1 MKTLINIYF
10 LAFAFFLNQS
20 IQSQKLSAT
29 IESDSILIGNELL
42 YKIDINLN
50 EKQSIVF
57 PDSTSFVPFE
67 LISET
72 KVDTLENNEGFIFS
86 KKYGIT
92 SFDEGEFIIPKI
104 KVQIGDKFFS
114 TDSKKIKVNMVEID
128 TTKQGL
134 YEIKPSYGKFSSLE
148 LFKLR
153 LKNNYQIILIAIFL
167 ILVIVY
173 FRKQIF
179 NFFNPL
185 LNITPSL
192 SPLELVRNRMN
203 DLAKMKINSND
214 EIKFFYSQ
222 LTFSLWSFFEK
233 EVYDRALESTTNEL
247 ITGLNNLRELKQ
259 VSISKNSINR
269 IKEIFN
275 RADLVKFAKFLPEK
289 HIIEKDLKVISEEIN
304 IFSRLI
310 PESSEEQKLKDL
322 NYQKEV
328 INRLR
333 NKRLR
338 IVSFSITLLLFTIF
352 VLSGFLNGFQ
362 YTFDRITFNENV
374 RLLEKPWVKSEYGSP
389 GIFLQTPE
397 ALTRQN
403 ENYKFLFDDFNL
415 DSQFYFS
422 NSDMSL
428 ELFVSNYSSKTKINP
443 ENFQFVL
450 ESKLDDL
457 EEKGLQNILL
467 AFDEFE
473 TNNKAKGLIISG
485 SSDYRV
491 SKNNFIPGK
500 YSVIGFL
507 TETGFKTIVL
517 LQYEVR
523 YLDKIGNRI
532 LSSIDVL
539 KEEKKWI

>member
-42 YKIDINLN
+42 YKIDINLD

-114 TDSKKIKVNMVEID
+114 TDSKKIKVNMVEVD

-167 ILVIVY
+167 ILAIVY

-203 DLAKMKINSND
+203 DLAKMKINSNH

-222 LTFSLWSFFEK
+222 LTFSLRSFFEK

-310 PESSEEQKLKDL
+310 PEPSEEQKLKDL

-338 IVSFSITLLLFTIF
+338 IVSFSLTLLLFTIF

-362 YTFDRITFNENV
+362 YTFDRITFNENA
-374 RLLEKPWVKSEYGSP
+374 RLLEKAWIKSEYGSP

-428 ELFVSNYSSKTKINP
+428 ELFVSNYSSKTKIDP

-517 LQYEVR
+517 LQHEVR

-539 KEEKKWI
+539 KEEKK

>member
-10 LAFAFFLNQS
+10 LAFTFFLNQS

-114 TDSKKIKVNMVEID
+114 TDSKKIKVNMVEVD

-203 DLAKMKINSND
+203 DLAKMKINSNH

-222 LTFSLWSFFEK
+222 LTFSLRSFFEK

-289 HIIEKDLKVISEEIN
+289 HIIEKDLKLISEEIN
-304 IFSRLI
+304 ILSRSI
-310 PESSEEQKLKDL
+310 PEPSEEQKLKDL

-338 IVSFSITLLLFTIF
+338 IVSFSLTLLLFTIF

-428 ELFVSNYSSKTKINP
+428 ELFVSNYSSKTKIDP

-517 LQYEVR
+517 LQHEVR

-539 KEEKKWI
+539 KEEKK

>member
-42 YKIDINLN
+42 YKIDINLD

-114 TDSKKIKVNMVEID
+114 TDSKKIKVNMVEVD

-203 DLAKMKINSND
+203 DLAKMKINSNH

-222 LTFSLWSFFEK
+222 LTFSLRSFFEK

-310 PESSEEQKLKDL
+310 PEPSEEQKLKDL

-338 IVSFSITLLLFTIF
+338 IVSFSLTLLLFTIF

-374 RLLEKPWVKSEYGSP
+374 RLLEKPWINSEYGSP
-389 GIFLQTPE
+389 GIFLKTPE

-428 ELFVSNYSSKTKINP
+428 ELFVSNYSSKTKIDP

-517 LQYEVR
+517 LQHEVR

-539 KEEKKWI
+539 KEEKK

>member
-29 IESDSILIGNELL
+29 IETDSILIGNELL
-42 YKIDINLN
+42 YKIDINLD

-114 TDSKKIKVNMVEID
+114 TDSKKIKVNMVEVD

-167 ILVIVY
+167 ILAIVY

-203 DLAKMKINSND
+203 DLAKMKINSNH

-222 LTFSLWSFFEK
+222 LTFSLRSFFEK

-310 PESSEEQKLKDL
+310 PEPSEEQKLKDL

-338 IVSFSITLLLFTIF
+338 IVSFSLTLLLFTIF

-428 ELFVSNYSSKTKINP
+428 ELFVSNYSSKTKIDP

-517 LQYEVR
+517 LQHEVR

-539 KEEKKWI
+539 KEEKK

>member
-42 YKIDINLN
+42 YKIDINLD

-72 KVDTLENNEGFIFS
+72 KVDTLKNNEGFIFS

-114 TDSKKIKVNMVEID
+114 TDSKKIKVNMVEVD

-167 ILVIVY
+167 ILAIVY

-203 DLAKMKINSND
+203 DLAKMKINSNH

-222 LTFSLWSFFEK
+222 LTFSLRSFFEK

-247 ITGLNNLRELKQ
+247 IIGLNNLRELKQ

-289 HIIEKDLKVISEEIN
+289 HIIEKDIRVISEEIN

-310 PESSEEQKLKDL
+310 PEPSEEQKLKDL

-338 IVSFSITLLLFTIF
+338 IVAFSLTLLLFTIF

-374 RLLEKPWVKSEYGSP
+374 RLLEKTWINSEYGSP

-517 LQYEVR
+517 LQHEVR

-539 KEEKKWI
+539 KEEKK

>member
-29 IESDSILIGNELL
+29 IETDSILIGNELL
-42 YKIDINLN
+42 YKIDINLD

-114 TDSKKIKVNMVEID
+114 TDSKKIKVNMVQVD

-185 LNITPSL
+185 LNITSSL

-203 DLAKMKINSND
+203 DLAKMKINSNH

-222 LTFSLWSFFEK
+222 LTFSLRSFFEK

-517 LQYEVR
+517 LQHEVR

-539 KEEKKWI
+539 KEEKK

>member
-114 TDSKKIKVNMVEID
+114 TDSKKIKVNMVEVD

-203 DLAKMKINSND
+203 DLAKMKINSNH

-222 LTFSLWSFFEK
+222 LTFSLRSFFEK

-338 IVSFSITLLLFTIF
+338 IVSFSLTLLLFTIF

-428 ELFVSNYSSKTKINP
+428 ELFVSNYSSKTKIDP

-517 LQYEVR
+517 LQHEVR

-539 KEEKKWI
+539 KEEKK

>member
-29 IESDSILIGNELL
+29 IETDSILIGNELL
-42 YKIDINLN
+42 YKIDINLD

-114 TDSKKIKVNMVEID
+114 TDSKKIKVNMVEVD

-167 ILVIVY
+167 ILAIVY

-203 DLAKMKINSND
+203 DLAKMKINSNH

-222 LTFSLWSFFEK
+222 LTFSLRSFFEK

-310 PESSEEQKLKDL
+310 PEPSEEQKLKDL

-338 IVSFSITLLLFTIF
+338 IVSFSLTLLLFTIF

-374 RLLEKPWVKSEYGSP
+374 RLLEKPWIKSEYGSP

-428 ELFVSNYSSKTKINP
+428 ELFVSNYSSKTKIDP

-485 SSDYRV
+485 SSDYKV

-517 LQYEVR
+517 LQHEVR

-539 KEEKKWI
+539 KEEKK

>member
-29 IESDSILIGNELL
+29 IETDSILIGNELL
-42 YKIDINLN
+42 YKIDINLD

-114 TDSKKIKVNMVEID
+114 TDSKKIKVNMVEVD

-167 ILVIVY
+167 ILAIVY

-203 DLAKMKINSND
+203 DLAKMKRNSNH

-222 LTFSLWSFFEK
+222 LTFSLRSFFEK

-310 PESSEEQKLKDL
+310 PEPSEEQKLKDL

-338 IVSFSITLLLFTIF
+338 IVSFSLTLLLFTIF

-362 YTFDRITFNENV
+362 YTFDRITFNENA
-374 RLLEKPWVKSEYGSP
+374 RLLEKAWIKSEYGSP

-428 ELFVSNYSSKTKINP
+428 ELFVSNYSSKTKIDP

-485 SSDYRV
+485 SSDYKV

-517 LQYEVR
+517 LQHEVR

-539 KEEKKWI
+539 KEEKK

>member
-29 IESDSILIGNELL
+29 IETDSILIGNELL
-42 YKIDINLN
+42 YKIDINLD

-114 TDSKKIKVNMVEID
+114 TDSKKIKVNMVEVD

-185 LNITPSL
+185 LNITHSL

-203 DLAKMKINSND
+203 DLAKMKINSNH

-222 LTFSLWSFFEK
+222 LTFSLRSFFQK

-310 PESSEEQKLKDL
+310 PEPSEEQKLKDL
-322 NYQKEV
+322 IYQKEV

-338 IVSFSITLLLFTIF
+338 IVSFSLTLLLFTIF

-517 LQYEVR
+517 LQHEVR

-539 KEEKKWI
+539 KEEKK

>member
-42 YKIDINLN
+42 YKIDINLD

-114 TDSKKIKVNMVEID
+114 TDSKKIKVNMVEVD

-167 ILVIVY
+167 ILAIVY

-203 DLAKMKINSND
+203 DLAKMKINSNH

-222 LTFSLWSFFEK
+222 LTFSLRSFFEK

-310 PESSEEQKLKDL
+310 PEPSEEQKLKDL

-338 IVSFSITLLLFTIF
+338 IVSFSLTLLLFTIF

-362 YTFDRITFNENV
+362 YTFDRITFNENA
-374 RLLEKPWVKSEYGSP
+374 RLLEKAWIKSEYGSP

-428 ELFVSNYSSKTKINP
+428 ELFVSNYSSKTKIDP

-485 SSDYRV
+485 SSDYKV

-517 LQYEVR
+517 LQHEVR

-539 KEEKKWI
+539 KEEKK

>member
-42 YKIDINLN
+42 YKIDINLD

-114 TDSKKIKVNMVEID
+114 TDSKKIKVNMVQVD

-153 LKNNYQIILIAIFL
+153 LKNNYKIILIAIFL

-185 LNITPSL
+185 LNITSSL

-203 DLAKMKINSND
+203 DLAKMKINSNH

-222 LTFSLWSFFEK
+222 LTFSLRSFFQK

-310 PESSEEQKLKDL
+310 PEPSEEQKLKDF

-338 IVSFSITLLLFTIF
+338 IVSFSLTLLLFTIF

-374 RLLEKPWVKSEYGSP
+374 RLLEKPWIKSEYGSP

-428 ELFVSNYSSKTKINP
+428 ELFVSNYSSKTKIDP

-517 LQYEVR
+517 LQHEVR

-539 KEEKKWI
+539 KEEKK

>member
-42 YKIDINLN
+42 YKIDINLD

-114 TDSKKIKVNMVEID
+114 TDSKKIKVNMVEVD

-167 ILVIVY
+167 ILAIVY

-203 DLAKMKINSND
+203 DLAKMKINSNH

-222 LTFSLWSFFEK
+222 LTFSLRSFFEK

-304 IFSRLI
+304 IFSR
-310 PESSEEQKLKDL
+310 
-322 NYQKEV
+322 
-328 INRLR
+328 
-333 NKRLR
+333 
-338 IVSFSITLLLFTIF
+338 
-352 VLSGFLNGFQ
+352 
-362 YTFDRITFNENV
+362 
-374 RLLEKPWVKSEYGSP
+374 
-389 GIFLQTPE
+389 
-397 ALTRQN
+397 
-403 ENYKFLFDDFNL
+403 
-415 DSQFYFS
+415 
-422 NSDMSL
+422 
-428 ELFVSNYSSKTKINP
+428 
-443 ENFQFVL
+443 
-450 ESKLDDL
+450 
-457 EEKGLQNILL
+457 
-467 AFDEFE
+467 
-473 TNNKAKGLIISG
+473 
-485 SSDYRV
+485 
-491 SKNNFIPGK
+491 
-500 YSVIGFL
+500 
-507 TETGFKTIVL
+507 
-517 LQYEVR
+517 
-523 YLDKIGNRI
+523 
-532 LSSIDVL
+532 
-539 KEEKKWI
+539 

>member
-29 IESDSILIGNELL
+29 IETDSILIGNELL
-42 YKIDINLN
+42 YKIDINLD

-114 TDSKKIKVNMVEID
+114 TDSKKIKVNMVEVD

-203 DLAKMKINSND
+203 DLAKMKINSNH

-222 LTFSLWSFFEK
+222 LTFSLRSFFEK

-310 PESSEEQKLKDL
+310 PEPSEEQKLKDL
-322 NYQKEV
+322 NYQKDV

-338 IVSFSITLLLFTIF
+338 IVSFSLTLLLFTIF

-362 YTFDRITFNENV
+362 YTFDRITFNENA
-374 RLLEKPWVKSEYGSP
+374 RLLEKAWIKSEYGSP

-428 ELFVSNYSSKTKINP
+428 ELFVSNYSSKTKIDP

-467 AFDEFE
+467 GFDEFE

-485 SSDYRV
+485 SSDYKV

-517 LQYEVR
+517 LQHEVR

-539 KEEKKWI
+539 KEEKK

>member
-10 LAFAFFLNQS
+10 LAFVFFLNQS

-42 YKIDINLN
+42 YKIDINLD

-114 TDSKKIKVNMVEID
+114 TDSKKIKVNMVEVD

-192 SPLELVRNRMN
+192 SPLELVSNRMN
-203 DLAKMKINSND
+203 DLAKMKINSNH

-222 LTFSLWSFFEK
+222 LTFSLRSFFEK

-310 PESSEEQKLKDL
+310 PEPSEEQKLKDL

-328 INRLR
+328 VNRLR

-338 IVSFSITLLLFTIF
+338 IVSFSLTLLLFTIF

-362 YTFDRITFNENV
+362 YTFDRITFNENA
-374 RLLEKPWVKSEYGSP
+374 RLLEKPWIKSEYGSP

-428 ELFVSNYSSKTKINP
+428 ELFVSNYSSKTKIDP

-457 EEKGLQNILL
+457 EKKGLQNILL

-517 LQYEVR
+517 LQHEVR

-539 KEEKKWI
+539 KEEKK

>member
-29 IESDSILIGNELL
+29 IETDSILIGNELL
-42 YKIDINLN
+42 YKIDINLD

-114 TDSKKIKVNMVEID
+114 TDSKKIKVNMVEVD

-167 ILVIVY
+167 ILAIVY

-185 LNITPSL
+185 LNIAPSL

-203 DLAKMKINSND
+203 DLAKMKRNSNH

-222 LTFSLWSFFEK
+222 LTFSLRSFFEK

-310 PESSEEQKLKDL
+310 PEPSEEQKLKDL
-322 NYQKEV
+322 IYQKEV

-338 IVSFSITLLLFTIF
+338 IVSFSLTLLLFTIF

-362 YTFDRITFNENV
+362 YTFDRITFNENA
-374 RLLEKPWVKSEYGSP
+374 RLLEKAWIKSEYGSP

-517 LQYEVR
+517 LQHEVR

-539 KEEKKWI
+539 KEEKK